1 MARLLFLFGSEA
13 KESIIAPKIYPEPLL
28 LAIATRDYQ
37 KYHDILG
44 SEACNPRSIQTALAL
59 AAGRCDSFFVRDL
72 LEKNTIPIA
81 AFEEALALAA
91 KSRDSF
97 LVRNLLEKNAIPI
110 AAFDVAT
117 GILRRSNLQQAKR
130 NLYQEIHGL
139 LELPALRACLMALKN
154 ERILAGK
161 HTSLVGLLPQEII
174 RELLAF
180 YSWRPR
186 NT

>member
-81 AFEEALALAA
+81 AF
-91 KSRDSF
+91 
-97 LVRNLLEKNAIPI
+97 
-110 AAFDVAT
+110 DVAT